1 MHLVR
6 KKTKNNNL
14 LLSNVDKYFISVNL
28 YKLHKIIS
36 SYWGAV
42 AQFAPPINLC
52 VIPYGLCTSADP
64 SGVVCKERCLN
75 VEGRNYVDGIC
86 MTNPGTCMC
95 CYRMAV

>member
-1 MHLVR
+1 MGTLRMSTAVVAAVFVC
-6 KKTKNNNL
+6 
-14 LLSNVDKYFISVNL
+14 LSIMQ
-28 YKLHKIIS
+28 S
-36 SYWGAV
+36 STAV